1 MSVPAD
7 PTCTFLVF
15 TEDGSKDAL
24 ATIEALTKKLLR
36 YIDPACETHRIRFEP
51 GNEEAREIL
60 TANQFKNPRHGRR
73 FQLYRYVATQL
84 TIENRF
90 IVHHVDAD
98 RTWGARDADPSEN
111 AAAIQRDIIDHV
123 RKVLCERFSDEEIDR
138 RLARFFRLVPYWE
151 IEAWLYQNTG
161 QALCFCKD
169 RPACRCAA
177 LLADWKSD
185 RGLLDETRHP
195 SDLLCF
201 GKHHNEAL
209 VQGFP
214 TAEVVAAGKS
224 LAAAVDAMFAC
235 DALLHAIERTYQP
248 TPSEA
253 PVA

>member
-1 MSVPAD
+1 V
-7 PTCTFLVF
+7 CTFLVF
-15 TEDGSKDAL
+15 TEDGSKGAL
-24 ATIEALTKKLLR
+24 ATLEALTKKLLR
-36 YIDPACETHRIRFEP
+36 HIDPRCETHRIRFEP
-51 GNEEAREIL
+51 GNDDAREIL
-60 TANQFKNPRHGRR
+60 IANQFKNPRHGRR
-73 FQLYRYVATQL
+73 RQLYRYVATQL

-98 RTWGARDADPSEN
+98 RTWGTRDTNPSEN

-138 RLARFFRLVPYWE
+138 RLTRFFRLVPYWE

-161 QALCFCKD
+161 QALSFCKH
-169 RPACRCAA
+169 RPDCRCAA
-177 LLADWKSD
+177 LLAAWKTD
-185 RGLLDETRHP
+185 RGLLDEQPHP

-201 GKHHNEAL
+201 GKHHNKAL

-235 DALLHAIERTYQP
+235 DALLDAIERTYQLL
-248 TPSEA
+248 PSGA
-253 PVA
+253 TSA